1 MFGRKNHLR
10 DKKEFEK
17 IYKQGKTII
26 GDFLFLK
33 IIKNNLNTNH
43 FGWVVSLK
51 VSKKAVA
58 RNRIR
63 RRLKEI
69 SRENSKD
76 IKPGFNILIIAK
88 PNIVDKEF
96 QEIKKEL
103 EELFQKA
110 KIYK

>member
-1 MFGRKNHLR
+1 MLSRENHLKK
-10 DKKEFEK
+10 KKEFEK
-17 IYKQGKTII
+17 IYKQGKIII

-88 PNIVDKEF
+88 PNIINKEF